1 MTICEW
7 HKAVAKMCGVVPK
20 VLEEERRYSCV
31 WADGGGE
38 KEIIKKSKVVR
49 NGKKCLLRPVVCRIK

>member
-38 KEIIKKSKVVR
+38 KEIIKKKQSGQKW
-49 NGKKCLLRPVVCRIK
+49 